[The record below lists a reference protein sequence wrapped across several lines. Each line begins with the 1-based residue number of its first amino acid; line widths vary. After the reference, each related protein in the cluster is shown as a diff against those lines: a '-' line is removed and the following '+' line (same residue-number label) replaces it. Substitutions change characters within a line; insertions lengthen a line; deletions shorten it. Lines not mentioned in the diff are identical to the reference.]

1 MLYEKNKFKISSTT
15 WNDKFGL
22 PGRSYCVSDI
32 QVILSIS
39 SKNMEKRLMIL

>member
-1 MLYEKNKFKISSTT
+1 MLYEKNEFKISSTT
-15 WNDKFGL
+15 WNDRFEL

-39 SKNMEKRLMIL
+39 SKTMEKRLMIL